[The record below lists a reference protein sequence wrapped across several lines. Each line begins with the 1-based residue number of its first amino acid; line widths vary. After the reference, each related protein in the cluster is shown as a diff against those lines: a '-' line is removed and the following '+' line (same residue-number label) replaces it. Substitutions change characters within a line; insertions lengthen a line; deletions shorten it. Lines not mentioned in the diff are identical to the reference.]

1 MTGKPLL
8 TLINGQH
15 KTDNVHSPISSG
27 CNMSQFCVNSVPKN
41 KDGKGVDTKDMY
53 MPLNWDLEWNS
64 LSSEGRAI

>member
-1 MTGKPLL
+1 MTGKSLL

-41 KDGKGVDTKDMY
+41 KDGKGVDT
-53 MPLNWDLEWNS
+53 
-64 LSSEGRAI
+64 